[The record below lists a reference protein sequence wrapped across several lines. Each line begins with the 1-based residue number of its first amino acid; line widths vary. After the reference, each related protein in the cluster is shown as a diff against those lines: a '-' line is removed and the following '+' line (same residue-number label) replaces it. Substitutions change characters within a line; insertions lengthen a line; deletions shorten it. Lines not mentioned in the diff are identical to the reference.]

1 MYSTYNE
8 GKSIVAERFVRALK
22 SKFFKYMAAV
32 SKIIY
37 FDALDAIVNKYNNAV
52 YRTIKMKPIDV
63 TYDSY
68 VEYNKDSNEKR
79 SYI

>member
-8 GKSIVAERFVRALK
+8 GKSVVGERFVRVLK
-22 SKFFKYMAAV
+22 SKVVKYMAAV

-52 YRTIKMKPIDV
+52 HRLIKMKPIDV
-63 TYDSY
+63 TYGSY

>member
-8 GKSIVAERFVRALK
+8 GKSVVGERFVRVLK
-22 SKFFKYMAAV
+22 SKAFKYMAAV

-52 YRTIKMKPIDV
+52 HRLIKMKPIDV
-63 TYDSY
+63 TYGSY